1 MTRSIPDARIRE
13 EAADWFARLN
23 ARTVSVG
30 DLEAFRAWRAT
41 PAHRDAYAA
50 VEVAWTRSGGLRD
63 DPQIQAALA
72 EAVVRPHRGP
82 RFPMRGVAVAAG
94 VAALAFA
101 GAGGWWLQ
109 TRPVTYSTETGER
122 RLVRLEDGSEVHL
135 DTATRLTARLRDGR
149 RDLVLVS
156 GQALFSVAHDPA
168 RPFTVRAGDV
178 NVVALGTRFDVRRE
192 GEAVRV
198 TLLDGGVSV
207 KAEGSRAGDWRLAPG
222 QRIVAGGPTASAQ
235 VRGPVRVDV
244 RAAVAW
250 TEGRLEFD
258 GVPLSEAIA
267 EVNRYETRP
276 LRLAAGV
283 DADLPIS
290 GVFDAGHGPAFAE
303 AAAQLHGLR
312 VRVSPEAIRLEPGSA

>member
-1 MTRSIPDARIRE
+1 MTGSIPDARIRK

-50 VEVAWTRSGGLRD
+50 VEAAWARSGALRD
-63 DPQIQAALA
+63 DPEIQAALA

-94 VAALAFA
+94 VAVLAFA
-101 GAGGWWLQ
+101 GVGGWWLQ
-109 TRPVTYSTETGER
+109 TRPVTYSTATGER

-156 GQALFSVAHDPA
+156 GQALFSVAHDPS

-178 NVVALGTRFDVRRE
+178 NVIALGTRFDVRRD

-198 TLLDGGVSV
+198 TLLEGGVSV
-207 KAEGSRAGDWRLAPG
+207 KAEGAEARDWRLAPG
-222 QRIVAGGPTASAQ
+222 QQIVAGGPIAPRPA
-235 VRGPVRVDV
+235 PVDV

-258 GVPLSEAIA
+258 GVPLSAAIA

-303 AAAQLHGLR
+303 AAAELHGLT
-312 VRVSPEAIRLEPGSA
+312 VRVAPQEIRLEPGSG

>member
-50 VEVAWTRSGGLRD
+50 VEAAWARSGELRD
-63 DPQIQAALA
+63 DPEIQAALA
-72 EAVVRPHRGP
+72 EAVVRPHRRP
-82 RFPMRGVAVAAG
+82 RFPLRGVAVAAG

-135 DTATRLTARLRDGR
+135 DTATRLTARLRDGQ

-156 GQALFSVAHDPA
+156 GQALFSVAHDPS

-178 NVVALGTRFDVRRE
+178 NVVALGTRFDVRRD

-222 QRIVAGGPTASAQ
+222 QQIVAGGPTTP
-235 VRGPVRVDV
+235 RPVQADV

-258 GVPLSEAIA
+258 GVALSEAVA

-276 LRLAAGV
+276 LRLSAGV

-290 GVFDAGHGPAFAE
+290 GVFDAGHAPAFAE

-312 VRVSPEAIRLEPGSA
+312 VQVTPEEIRLEPGSG